1 MTARPYPS
9 WLPILLGFLTAVGPI
24 STDMYLPAFPSLE
37 ASLHSPE
44 GSAQLTLATWFVG
57 LAVGQLTQGSLSD
70 RFGRRTPLIIGTAI
84 YSLASVGCA
93 LSPNL
98 LTLSIMRFIAGF
110 SGSASMVIPRAV
122 VRDLTD
128 GHDAARLMSRLILVM
143 GAAPILAPTLGGL
156 VLTIGTWRL
165 IFWFA
170 AIYGAICTV
179 LVALKLPDTIAAH
192 HRVRLGLGGLLHRYA
207 DVLCDRLFLCYA
219 LLGGFGMFGMFAYI
233 GGSSPVLIERF
244 HFSPAQYGM
253 LFGATAFMFIACSQ
267 TGPSLTRRIGAAR
280 VLRIASTTYLA
291 GALIMLACA
300 VLNVGGVFG
309 IVLPAMLVMG
319 CMGLMMPNAAVGAL
333 SSHAAR
339 AGTASAIMGTVQ
351 FSLAAISGALV
362 GLFSD
367 GTARPL
373 AILLVIGA
381 LAAVTADRLRPVPA
395 KAKIQTVP

>member
-1 MTARPYPS
+1 
-9 WLPILLGFLTAVGPI
+9 
-24 STDMYLPAFPSLE
+24 
-37 ASLHSPE
+37 
-44 GSAQLTLATWFVG
+44 
-57 LAVGQLTQGSLSD
+57 
-70 RFGRRTPLIIGTAI
+70 
-84 YSLASVGCA
+84 
-93 LSPNL
+93 
-98 LTLSIMRFIAGF
+98 
-110 SGSASMVIPRAV
+110 MVIPRAV

-156 VLTIGTWRL
+156 VLSIGTWRL
-165 IFWFA
+165 IFWVA

-192 HRVRLGLGGLLHRYA
+192 HRVHLSLGGLLQRYL
-207 DVLCDRLFLCYA
+207 DVLSDRLFLCYA

-267 TGPSLTRRIGAAR
+267 TGPSLTRRIGSAR
-280 VLRIASTTYLA
+280 VLRIASTIYLLS
-291 GALIMLACA
+291 ALVMLICSI
-300 VLNVGGVFG
+300 LQVGGVYA
-309 IVLPAMLVMG
+309 IVLPAMVVMG

-373 AILLVIGA
+373 ATLLVIGA
-381 LAAVTADRLRPVPA
+381 FAAVAADRLRPVPT
-395 KAKIQTVP
+395 KLKTHTVP